1 MPVPDFVLEL
11 RRQVGHAQLWLPGVT
26 AVVRRAE
33 EVLLVRRSDNG
44 QWAPITGIVEP
55 GEDPGVTARRETW
68 EETRVR
74 VSVDRLV
81 MVSVTPP
88 VTHLNGDLAIY
99 LDHAFACTW
108 LEGEAEVGDDESV
121 EVGWWRRD
129 QLPPMKAELA
139 ARIEA
144 AYSAEERARFRA

>member
-11 RRQVGHAQLWLPGVT
+11 RRQVGHAQLWLPGIT
-26 AVVRRAE
+26 AVVCRGD

-55 GEDPGVTARRETW
+55 GEDPGVTAARETW
-68 EETRVR
+68 EETRVG

-88 VTHLNGDLAIY
+88 VTHVNGDLAIY

-108 LEGEAEVGDDESV
+108 LEGEAEVGDDESF
-121 EVGWWRRD
+121 EVGWWPRD
-129 QLPPMKAELA
+129 RLPLMRPELA
-139 ARIEA
+139 VRIA
-144 AYSAEERARFRA
+144 AVFSGEERARFVS